1 MADTSASLQRLIL
14 SASDLKL
21 LTAQQRPGEPWPDAL
36 VEDYLNIL
44 RDLVLLAD
52 IIDQNAQQTIL
63 EISRVSQTLMV
74 NVSLVSKARA
84 DIVRLGATDKNL
96 EQLIYAW

>member
-84 DIVRLGATDKNL
+84 DIVRLGANDKNL

>member
-1 MADTSASLQRLIL
+1 MADTSSFLQRLIL
-14 SASDLKL
+14 SATDLKI

-52 IIDQNAQQTIL
+52 IIDQNAQSTIL
-63 EISRVSQTLMV
+63 ETLRLAQNFSVSQSLISRS
-74 NVSLVSKARA
+74 RA
-84 DIVRLGATDKNL
+84 DINKLKVSDKNQ

>member
-1 MADTSASLQRLIL
+1 MASTSSSLQRLIL
-14 SASDLKL
+14 SATDLKN
-21 LTAQQRPGEPWPDAL
+21 LTSGQKAGEPWPDAL

-52 IIDQNAQQTIL
+52 SIDEVSEDTIF
-63 EISRVSQTLMV
+63 EIRRISQGLYALHAT
-74 NVSLVSKARA
+74 VSKQRSM
-84 DIVRLGATDKNL
+84 LSKLSTTDKKL